1 MGNDKATLSSASRWR
16 KFVGDMGVYAV
27 GNLGAKVL
35 TFLMVPLYTY
45 FIPDTSEFGYF
56 DICLTATFLL
66 TPLVTLGLRDGVFRF
81 LLDAPDD
88 AARRRVVSASF
99 RLLARSLALW
109 LAVLLLAAGVLPLSH
124 MWLVLLLLLSVVANE
139 VYGQLVR
146 GLGLNRFFAGMG
158 LATAVLIVVLSV
170 VLVGWL
176 GMGVA
181 GIFIA
186 NAVARLLPVLVV
198 ELWHRP
204 ALQLLSASV
213 DWRPTAREML
223 RYTLPLIPTV
233 VIWWVLSFGDRW
245 FVLWVAGTDANGVY
259 AVAAR
264 FTGAIYAFTLV
275 LQQAWQESAIL
286 QYGSDDRDTFFSQIL
301 AVFIYMSCLI
311 VMVYLAALHLSYGWL
326 VESNYAGSEAY
337 LFPMAVSAV
346 IFSLASFLEMG
357 YQCSR
362 ETRGALLSSV
372 LTGVLN
378 VILNLLLAPRLGVW
392 GVIASSLVSFTFF
405 AVYRY
410 VDTRRYFALRPGWR
424 ILVPVTMTLVV
435 GVAGCVELS
444 VWVYVFVAI
453 GSIVVTLASL
463 PRSLYNKLRQNALFK
478 N

>member
-1 MGNDKATLSSASRWR
+1 M
-16 KFVGDMGVYAV
+16 
-27 GNLGAKVL
+27 
-35 TFLMVPLYTY
+35 
-45 FIPDTSEFGYF
+45 
-56 DICLTATFLL
+56 
-66 TPLVTLGLRDGVFRF
+66 
-81 LLDAPDD
+81 
-88 AARRRVVSASF
+88 
-99 RLLARSLALW
+99 
-109 LAVLLLAAGVLPLSH
+109 LLLAAGVLPLSH
-124 MWLVLLLLLSVVANE
+124 TWLVLLLLLSVVANE

-170 VLVGWL
+170 ALVGWL
-176 GMGVA
+176 GMGIA

-204 ALQLLSASV
+204 VMKLLSASV
-213 DWRPTAREML
+213 DWRPTARELL

-233 VIWWVLSFGDRW
+233 VIWWVLSFGDGW

-286 QYGSDDRDTFFSQIL
+286 QYGSDDRNTFFSQIL
-301 AVFIYMSCLI
+301 AVFIYISCLI

-357 YQCSR
+357 YQFSR
-362 ETRGALLSSV
+362 DAWCVAVERAHRSV
-372 LTGVLN
+372 ECDSQPVAGSE
-378 VILNLLLAPRLGVW
+378 AGRLGRDCIIA
-392 GVIASSLVSFTFF
+392 GVVHVLCGLPLCGHAPLLRFAPWLADTCASGDDPCSGRGRMCGVVCLGLCVCGHRFDRCHTGIAPAFF
-405 AVYRY
+405 
-410 VDTRRYFALRPGWR
+410 
-424 ILVPVTMTLVV
+424 I
-435 GVAGCVELS
+435 
-444 VWVYVFVAI
+444 
-453 GSIVVTLASL
+453 
-463 PRSLYNKLRQNALFK
+463 
-478 N
+478 